1 MPRVSERSQALQ
13 AIESAIE
20 VTAWVYALALSSEE
34 EDELEE
40 DLKDPLT
47 TSEVIASSRYLEERV
62 LVVMV
67 SCSGPVLVFA
77 AEWLNRAGPDRNA
90 GLQA

>member
-20 VTAWVYALALSSEE
+20 VTAWVYALASSSEE

-40 DLKDPLT
+40 DLEDLLT
-47 TSEVIASSRYLEERV
+47 S
-62 LVVMV
+62 
-67 SCSGPVLVFA
+67 A
-77 AEWLNRAGPDRNA
+77 ARLPFNY
-90 GLQA
+90 